1 MRSRLLIVSLMWLA
15 LPGCTDGDGDLPRP
29 YQSIE
34 VPAAHLVSK
43 EARARGNKLFVQYC
57 ALCHGERGDGR
68 GVRREGLT
76 SSPRDFT
83 SIAWRTSTSPR
94 HVFYAIREG
103 LAGTPMPG
111 WKALSEQDGWDM
123 TAYVLS
129 LSE

>member
-1 MRSRLLIVSLMWLA
+1 MRLRLLIVSLMWLA
-15 LPGCTDGDGDLPRP
+15 WPGCADGDGDLPRP
-29 YQSIE
+29 YRGIE
-34 VPAAHLVSK
+34 VPAAQLVSI
-43 EARARGNKLFVQYC
+43 EARARGNRLFVQYC
-57 ALCHGERGDGR
+57 ALCHGERGDGH

-76 SSPRDFT
+76 QSPRDFT
-83 SIAWRTSTSPR
+83 DTGWHQSTSPR

-103 LAGTPMPG
+103 LAGTPMPS